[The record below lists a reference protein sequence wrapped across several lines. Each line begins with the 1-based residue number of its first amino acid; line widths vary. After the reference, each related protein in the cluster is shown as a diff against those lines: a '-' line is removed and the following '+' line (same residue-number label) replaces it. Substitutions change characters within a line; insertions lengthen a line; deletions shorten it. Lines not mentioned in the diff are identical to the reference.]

1 MPNLKPVV
9 NNNNN
14 SNPQED
20 KLKTSE
26 VEKEKNE

>member
-9 NNNNN
+9 NNNN